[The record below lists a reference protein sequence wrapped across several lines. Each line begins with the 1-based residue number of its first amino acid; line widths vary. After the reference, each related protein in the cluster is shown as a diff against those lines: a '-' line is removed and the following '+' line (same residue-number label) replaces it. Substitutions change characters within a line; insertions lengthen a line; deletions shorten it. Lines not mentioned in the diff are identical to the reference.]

1 MRQAKQIGTTS
12 LLPRISTSLPQMCK
26 WNAFAIDTWGPLC
39 KDEML
44 TRENFCHLPER
55 RVELMS
61 GRIAVPPLSDERN
74 LTVLPMGYVRALLD
88 KVEKA
93 LLVAERNGD
102 LLLVNSRAKQL
113 LRSYGLSET
122 PGPNLFSDV
131 LLAEAKQIFA
141 QIESGVHEVELQI
154 ERGGIKSTAQI
165 QWMPEPDWLVVE
177 LESKSETQQAQ
188 DPATQLTIQELLQ
201 EREIT
206 YRNLL
211 AAYLKL
217 QEVNRQKT
225 LFLASAAHELKT
237 PLAVIKGYYDLLL
250 AGSLGRL
257 TDKQQDILEESKD
270 SCERLVRLVSMFL
283 NYSALESGKL
293 VLQLRE
299 NDLRDCLEELSKRW
313 TEAFQRK
320 GVKLEVNIDPSIAT
334 FRFDYQK
341 VQQAAANLLDNS
353 LKHTPAGGSVTLR
366 AAPHFWE
373 RRVATMAPVEERR
386 RFRLPRPNSVEVS
399 VADSG
404 PGIAA
409 EHHQEIF
416 EDFVRVDRNTSGMGL
431 GLAIA
436 KRLIQA
442 HRGKIWVESESPS
455 GSRFTFLLPMDQG

>member
-1 MRQAKQIGTTS
+1 MAGRVVMP
-12 LLPRISTSLPQMCK
+12 PRSEEEDRAVVPLGFVRGLID
-26 WNAFAIDTWGPLC
+26 AID
-39 KDEML
+39 
-44 TRENFCHLPER
+44 R
-55 RVELMS
+55 
-61 GRIAVPPLSDERN
+61 
-74 LTVLPMGYVRALLD
+74 PMI
-88 KVEKA
+88 
-93 LLVAERNGD
+93 VAERSGN
-102 LLLVNSRAKQL
+102 LLLINARARQL
-113 LRSYGLSET
+113 LDSLGYSIT
-122 PGPNLFSDV
+122 PSLNLFTDFLQSDARKIFSEIKNGEQKIELQTQHGKTKSAV
-131 LLAEAKQIFA
+131 RLRWMPESDWLLAE
-141 QIESGVHEVELQI
+141 IENKPGQ
-154 ERGGIKSTAQI
+154 Q
-165 QWMPEPDWLVVE
+165 PEP
-177 LESKSETQQAQ
+177 
-188 DPATQLTIQELLQ
+188 DPATQLTVQELLQ

-225 LFLASAAHELKT
+225 VFLASAAHELKT

-257 TDKQQDILEESKD
+257 TDKQRDILDESKE

-299 NDLRDCLEELSKRW
+299 NDLRDCLDDLSKRW
-313 TEAFQRK
+313 SEAFQRK
-320 GVKLEVNIDPSIAT
+320 GVKLDASFDPSIPT

-341 VQQAAANLLDNS
+341 VQQAAANLLDNA
-353 LKHTPAGGSVTLR
+353 LKHTPSGGTVALR

-373 RRVATMAPVEERR
+373 RRVAALAPVEERR

-399 VADSG
+399 VMDSG

-416 EDFVRVDRNTSGMGL
+416 EDFIRVDRSTSGMGL

-442 HRGKIWVESESPS
+442 HRGKIWVESESRT
-455 GSRFTFLLPMDQG
+455 GSKFTFLLPMDQG

>member
-1 MRQAKQIGTTS
+1 MPSTT
-12 LLPRISTSLPQMCK
+12 
-26 WNAFAIDTWGPLC
+26 G
-39 KDEML
+39 
-44 TRENFCHLPER
+44 ER
-55 RVELMS
+55 KHT
-61 GRIAVPPLSDERN
+61 A
-74 LTVLPMGYVRALLD
+74 LPMGFVAGLLD
-88 KVEKA
+88 RLEKP
-93 LLVAERNGD
+93 LLVAEREGN
-102 LLLVNSRAKQL
+102 LVLVNSRAKQRL
-113 LRSYGLSET
+113 EEQGFVEIASL
-122 PGPNLFSDV
+122 NLFKDLLQLEPRKIFERIEQGEQDV
-131 LLAEAKQIFA
+131 
-141 QIESGVHEVELQI
+141 EVNI
-154 ERGGIKSTAQI
+154 VRGQTECTAHI
-165 QWMPEPDWLVVE
+165 QWMPESDWLAVQ
-177 LESKSETQQAQ
+177 LESKSETQA
-188 DPATQLTIQELLQ
+188 ASHLSTQLTVQELLQ

-225 LFLASAAHELKT
+225 VFLASAAHELKT

-257 TDKQQDILEESKD
+257 TDKQRDILEESKD

-299 NDLRDCLEELSKRW
+299 NDLRDCLDELSKRW
-313 TEAFQRK
+313 SEAFQRK
-320 GVKLEVNIDPSIAT
+320 GVKLDASFDPSIPT

-353 LKHTPAGGSVTLR
+353 LKHTPAGGNVTLR

-373 RRVATMAPVEERR
+373 RRVAAMAPAEERR
-386 RFRLPRPNSVEVS
+386 RFRLPRPNSVEVR

-404 PGIAA
+404 SGIPA

-442 HRGKIWVESESPS
+442 HRGKIWVESGTPT
-455 GSRFTFLLPMDQG
+455 GSVFTFLLPMDQG

>member
-1 MRQAKQIGTTS
+1 MNGSVATPARPEQRTS
-12 LLPRISTSLPQMCK
+12 WSSTL
-26 WNAFAIDTWGPLC
+26 
-39 KDEML
+39 
-44 TRENFCHLPER
+44 
-55 RVELMS
+55 VS
-61 GRIAVPPLSDERN
+61 GLVD
-74 LTVLPMGYVRALLD
+74 ALD
-88 KVEKA
+88 RCV
-93 LLVAERNGD
+93 LVAERTGTIV
-102 LLLVNSRAKQL
+102 LTSSRARERLKTH
-113 LRSYGLSET
+113 GLAEGT
-122 PGPNLFSDV
+122 ENNLFRDV
-131 LLAEAKQIFA
+131 LRVESSHVFRK
-141 QIESGVHEVELQI
+141 IESGEHEIRMEF
-154 ERGGIKSTAQI
+154 GDGDPKSAAVI
-165 QWMPEPDWLVVE
+165 HWMPEPDWLIVE
-177 LESKSETQQAQ
+177 FENSPEAQPLTEPGTQV
-188 DPATQLTIQELLQ
+188 TVQELLQ

-217 QEVNRQKT
+217 QDVNRQKT
-225 LFLASAAHELKT
+225 VFLASAAHELKT
-237 PLAVIKGYYDLLL
+237 PLAVIKGYYDLML

-257 TDKQQDILEESKD
+257 TDKQRDILEESKD

-299 NDLRDCLEELSKRW
+299 NDLRDCLDELAKRW
-313 TEAFQRK
+313 SEAFQRK
-320 GVKLEVNIDPSIAT
+320 NVKLEPAFDPSIPN

-341 VQQAAANLLDNS
+341 VQQVAANLLDNA
-353 LKHTPAGGSVTLR
+353 LKHTPSGGTVTMR

-373 RRVATMAPVEERR
+373 RRVAEVSPIQERR

-404 PGIAA
+404 SGIPA

-442 HRGKIWVESESPS
+442 HRGKIWVESMPVS
-455 GSRFTFLLPMDQG
+455 GSKFTFILPMD

>member
-1 MRQAKQIGTTS
+1 MDAVDKK
-12 LLPRISTSLPQMCK
+12 LLVSDR
-26 WNAFAIDTWGPLC
+26 
-39 KDEML
+39 
-44 TRENFCHLPER
+44 
-55 RVELMS
+55 S
-61 GRIAVPPLSDERN
+61 GR
-74 LTVLPMGYVRALLD
+74 
-88 KVEKA
+88 
-93 LLVAERNGD
+93 
-102 LLLVNSRAKQL
+102 LLLANLRARQCLESQGFGEYKQL
-113 LRSYGLSET
+113 
-122 PGPNLFSDV
+122 NLFREILKIDPG
-131 LLAEAKQIFA
+131 QIFGK
-141 QIESGVHEVELQI
+141 IESGDHKVEMEVV
-154 ERGGIKSTAQI
+154 RGEKKVRACI
-165 QWMPEPDWLVVE
+165 QWIPDPDWLVVQM
-177 LESKSETQQAQ
+177 ETEAEE
-188 DPATQLTIQELLQ
+188 DGGPGGATQLTVQELLQ

-225 LFLASAAHELKT
+225 VFLASAAHELKT

-250 AGSLGRL
+250 TGSLGRL
-257 TDKQQDILEESKD
+257 TDKQRDIVEESKD

-299 NDLRDCLEELSKRW
+299 NDLRDCLDELAKRW
-313 TEAFQRK
+313 SEAFQRK
-320 GVKLEVNIDPSIAT
+320 GVRLDASIDPSIPT

-353 LKHTPAGGSVTLR
+353 LKHTPGGGVVTLR

-373 RRVATMAPVEERR
+373 RRVAAVSPAEERR
-386 RFRLPRPNSVEVS
+386 RFRLPRPNSAEVC
-399 VADSG
+399 VTDSG

-442 HRGKIWVESESPS
+442 HRGKIWVESEPHA
-455 GSRFTFLLPMDQG
+455 GSKFTFLLPMDQS

>member
-1 MRQAKQIGTTS
+1 MYLYADI
-12 LLPRISTSLPQMCK
+12 LLMYPQV
-26 WNAFAIDTWGPLC
+26 I
-39 KDEML
+39 
-44 TRENFCHLPER
+44 
-55 RVELMS
+55 
-61 GRIAVPPLSDERN
+61 
-74 LTVLPMGYVRALLD
+74 MG
-88 KVEKA
+88 
-93 LLVAERNGD
+93 
-102 LLLVNSRAKQL
+102 
-113 LRSYGLSET
+113 
-122 PGPNLFSDV
+122 
-131 LLAEAKQIFA
+131 
-141 QIESGVHEVELQI
+141 QIESGEREVDLQL
-154 ERGGIKSTAQI
+154 ETPTGRVRARLEQLPNS
-165 QWMPEPDWLVVE
+165 EWLVLR
-177 LESKSETQQAQ
+177 LEPAASPQSLAPEQAGEPTVQ
-188 DPATQLTIQELLQ
+188 SLLQ

-211 AAYLKL
+211 AAYLRL

-225 LFLASAAHELKT
+225 VFLASAAHELKT

-257 TDKQQDILEESKD
+257 TDKQRDILEESKD

-299 NDLRDCLEELSKRW
+299 NDLRDCLDELSKRW
-313 TEAFQRK
+313 SEAVHRK
-320 GVKLEVNIDPSIAT
+320 CVPLEANIDPSIPT
-334 FRFDYQK
+334 LRFKYQK
-341 VQQAAANLLDNS
+341 VQQVAANLLDNA
-353 LKHTPAGGSVTLR
+353 LKHTPSGGAVTMTAG
-366 AAPHFWE
+366 PHFWE

-399 VADSG
+399 VKDSG
-404 PGIAA
+404 AGIPA

-442 HRGKIWVESESPS
+442 HRGKIWVESDPGG

>member
-1 MRQAKQIGTTS
+1 MA
-12 LLPRISTSLPQMCK
+12 
-26 WNAFAIDTWGPLC
+26 
-39 KDEML
+39 
-44 TRENFCHLPER
+44 
-55 RVELMS
+55 
-61 GRIAVPPLSDERN
+61 GRIAVPPMMEEGNR
-74 LTVLPMGYVRALLD
+74 TFLPLGFVRGLFD
-88 KVEKA
+88 TIEKP
-93 LLVAERNGD
+93 LIVAERNGNLLLINTRAEQFVESQGFAATPGLNLFKD
-102 LLLVNSRAKQL
+102 LLKVDAGKIFDELEKGEHRF
-113 LRSYGLSET
+113 EHHI
-122 PGPNLFSDV
+122 
-131 LLAEAKQIFA
+131 QIG
-141 QIESGVHEVELQI
+141 GV
-154 ERGGIKSTAQI
+154 KSTVRV
-165 QWMPEPDWLVVE
+165 QWMPEPDWVVVE
-177 LESKSETQQAQ
+177 IKSKPETQPGP
-188 DPATQLTIQELLQ
+188 DPATQLTVQELLQ

-225 LFLASAAHELKT
+225 VFLASAAHELKT

-257 TDKQQDILEESKD
+257 TDKQRDILEESKD

-299 NDLRDCLEELSKRW
+299 NDLRDCLDELSKRW
-313 TEAFQRK
+313 LEAFQRK
-320 GVKLEVNIDPSIAT
+320 GVKLDASFDPSIPT

-341 VQQAAANLLDNS
+341 VQQAAANLLDNA
-353 LKHTPAGGSVTLR
+353 LKHTPSGGSVTLR

-373 RRVATMAPVEERR
+373 RRVAAMAPVEERR

-399 VADSG
+399 VTDSG

-442 HRGKIWVESESPS
+442 HRGKIWVESKSRT

>member
-1 MRQAKQIGTTS
+1 MA
-12 LLPRISTSLPQMCK
+12 
-26 WNAFAIDTWGPLC
+26 
-39 KDEML
+39 
-44 TRENFCHLPER
+44 
-55 RVELMS
+55 
-61 GRIAVPPLSDERN
+61 GRIVMHPMSEERN
-74 LTVLPMGYVRALLD
+74 RAVLPLGFVSALLD
-88 KVEKA
+88 KVENP
-93 LLVAERNGD
+93 LMVGERSGN
-102 LLLVNSRAKQL
+102 LLLVNSRARKL
-113 LRSYGLSET
+113 LESQGYGEVSRL
-122 PGPNLFSDV
+122 NLFNDV
-131 LLAEAKQIFA
+131 LKV
-141 QIESGVHEVELQI
+141 ESTKVFGQVEGGAHEVNVDVES
-154 ERGGIKSTAQI
+154 GGIKSTARI

-177 LESKSETQQAQ
+177 FERKVEAQ
-188 DPATQLTIQELLQ
+188 STTDPATQLTVQELLQ

-225 LFLASAAHELKT
+225 VFLASAAHELKT

-283 NYSALESGKL
+283 NYSA
-293 VLQLRE
+293 
-299 NDLRDCLEELSKRW
+299 DCLDELAKRW
-313 TEAFQRK
+313 SEAFQRK
-320 GVKLEVNIDPSIAT
+320 GVRLEVGIDPSIPT

-373 RRVATMAPVEERR
+373 RRVAALSPVEERR

-442 HRGKIWVESESPS
+442 HRGKIWVESESRS
-455 GSRFTFLLPMDQG
+455 GSKFTFLLPMDQG

>member
-1 MRQAKQIGTTS
+1 MSETMASPPVFDQRSPLSLASPLVKVLADAADKPLWVADRRGS
-12 LLPRISTSLPQMCK
+12 LLHC
-26 WNAFAIDTWGPLC
+26 NALAKCYMEAQGL
-39 KDEML
+39 
-44 TRENFCHLPER
+44 REPDRLNLFEDVL
-55 RVELMS
+55 RVEGAQVLE
-61 GRIAVPPLSDERN
+61 RIDKGERE
-74 LTVLPMGYVRALLD
+74 
-88 KVEKA
+88 VEWEFNAGGKRGQA
-93 LLVAERNGD
+93 RIQWIPEQACLLV
-102 LLLVNSRAKQL
+102 QC
-113 LRSYGLSET
+113 
-122 PGPNLFSDV
+122 
-131 LLAEAKQIFA
+131 
-141 QIESGVHEVELQI
+141 
-154 ERGGIKSTAQI
+154 
-165 QWMPEPDWLVVE
+165 
-177 LESKSETQQAQ
+177 ETQQGEDALTSG
-188 DPATQLTIQELLQ
+188 ATQLTVQELLQ

-225 LFLASAAHELKT
+225 VFLASAAHELKT
-237 PLAVIKGYYDLLL
+237 PLAVIKGYYDLMLT
-250 AGSLGRL
+250 GSLGRL
-257 TDKQQDILEESKD
+257 TDKQRDILEESKD

-299 NDLRDCLEELSKRW
+299 NDLRDCLDELAKRW

-320 GVKLEVNIDPSIAT
+320 GVKLDASFDPSIPT

-373 RRVATMAPVEERR
+373 RRVAAVAPVEERR

-399 VADSG
+399 VCDTG

-442 HRGKIWVESESPS
+442 HRGKIWVESEAQG
-455 GSRFTFLLPMDQG
+455 GSKFIFLLPMDQS

>member
-1 MRQAKQIGTTS
+1 MA
-12 LLPRISTSLPQMCK
+12 
-26 WNAFAIDTWGPLC
+26 
-39 KDEML
+39 
-44 TRENFCHLPER
+44 
-55 RVELMS
+55 
-61 GRIAVPPLSDERN
+61 GRIAVPPITEEGSR
-74 LTVLPMGYVRALLD
+74 TFLPLGFVRGLLD
-88 KVEKA
+88 SIEKPLIVTERSGNLLLINTRAEQFVESQGYATTPGLNLFK
-93 LLVAERNGD
+93 D
-102 LLLVNSRAKQL
+102 LLKVDARKIFDELEKGEHKL
-113 LRSYGLSET
+113 EHHM
-122 PGPNLFSDV
+122 
-131 LLAEAKQIFA
+131 QIG
-141 QIESGVHEVELQI
+141 GV
-154 ERGGIKSTAQI
+154 KSTVQM

-177 LESKSETQQAQ
+177 IKSKADTQPRP
-188 DPATQLTIQELLQ
+188 DPATQLTVQELLQ

-225 LFLASAAHELKT
+225 VFLASAAHELKT

-257 TDKQQDILEESKD
+257 TDKQRDILEESKD

-299 NDLRDCLEELSKRW
+299 NDLRDCLDELSKRW

-320 GVKLEVNIDPSIAT
+320 NVKLDASFDPSIPT

-341 VQQAAANLLDNS
+341 VQQAAANLLDNA
-353 LKHTPAGGSVTLR
+353 LKHTPSGGSVTLR

-373 RRVATMAPVEERR
+373 RRVATLAPVEERR

-399 VADSG
+399 VTDSG

-442 HRGKIWVESESPS
+442 HRGKIWVESKSRT